1 MEKIPII
8 LHLTYHQV
16 ETRFLQMDERV
27 LAIYLVWAT
36 DYVKTRSY
44 RASGT
49 VIPVPVLLEL
59 LLQSLK
65 TDLHRPH
72 GPQSWLQTEKKMT
85 LLQRISPSCKSQ
97 CRKDRLGQYYPNPT
111 TISIKLR
118 CESLCGRL
126 LSSVNRSI
134 WQSVNC

>member
-27 LAIYLVWAT
+27 LAISLVWAI
-36 DYVKTRSY
+36 DYAKTQSY

-59 LLQSLK
+59 PLQSLK
-65 TDLHRPH
+65 TALHRPH
-72 GPQSWLQTEKKMT
+72 GPQS
-85 LLQRISPSCKSQ
+85 
-97 CRKDRLGQYYPNPT
+97 
-111 TISIKLR
+111 
-118 CESLCGRL
+118 
-126 LSSVNRSI
+126 
-134 WQSVNC
+134 